1 MTDPEPVPAPSAHS
15 ESPSSPRAQQEERV
29 DAVARPLGSARH
41 PEADAPTLQTTW
53 RALQNAVRSRIA
65 PEQFATWF
73 RRAMLTHVDERVVRL
88 AVQNPFTLE
97 WIKSYYVGVIEES
110 IVEVLGASRT
120 LEFVVVPE
128 LMIPAAPDARADA
141 SGRRGEADA
150 GGDRLTAEA
159 RGTSGDLPL
168 LLRGLP
174 I

>member
-15 ESPSSPRAQQEERV
+15 ESPSSPRAQQEERD
-29 DAVARPLGSARH
+29 DAVARPLGAARH
-41 PEADAPTLQTTW
+41 SAQDAPSLQGTW

-73 RRAMLTHVDERVVRL
+73 RRAMLTYVDDKVVRL

-110 IVEVLGASRT
+110 IVEVIGHPRT

-128 LMIPAAPDARADA
+128 LMIPAAADVRTDA

-159 RGTSGDLPL
+159 RA
-168 LLRGLP
+168 R
-174 I
+174 